1 MEYHT
6 AEKLIEWVTSS
17 NIFIHGELGKLKEK
31 LENMLET
38 LAQTKSNTSASV
50 IDSNQKKLILG
61 IAEIYILFSSYQLSR
76 GQSGKARSLL
86 DKSLQVV
93 SVLQSAPGEIG
104 NVNMQLR
111 QTLLSSLLNRKS
123 PEHMLAIL
131 LRHSKEFQSKGV
143 EKYSL
148 VIYQFLISTI
158 YLQLGNKSSFYN
170 RVNTLRDALHRLLHM
185 KTILANSLALEV
197 VVCTKVTPF
206 ANSCL
211 LKSIGATSLLFDLYN
226 ELNYQV
232 VKEAGEDLGLKLANA
247 DIITQ
252 DLPETF
258 QTAVLDF
265 KLTIQMKLPKIT
277 QKKANDQ
284 KGNNYVVNVQPSE
297 GSKIFLKDKLKKSKF
312 SSKGLTGSHSHK
324 PSISQTL
331 GFTKAG
337 IYFGGPAIDLKQISD
352 RPESRAKGKV
362 DGKGRSLT
370 EASESTFKLSF
381 LTKKSHR
388 NKEKVSSDQ
397 FRVSNERSVN
407 PRNLTF
413 GQSQVMS
420 SHRPSVTRIT
430 DIFDKNKD
438 GGIVDGG
445 RLNEASAKEGSLTK
459 RLEWSHTSATQG
471 FMSTRRFTYT
481 KGAQIEGS
489 KGSTQ
494 FSKTHRS
501 NKGSIAGDLRIH
513 SSYYTQLKKV
523 TDNAKEVSCDKEFPE
538 GVPRGENGEIVI
550 GRKKRNSSR
559 SLFGSGKLL
568 TDTAVDMLSQRPSTK
583 THTRIQSAIGTIA
596 ATDFLDKAVIKNPK
610 DKEVGISQDEKPNF
624 KPERPLSARMSTIK
638 SAYGLHRRSQTKC
651 EDVLQDKKDALPS
664 AGVSVVDPNIDRP
677 GIVVSRASAR
687 ASENQLKAV
696 SKFVDKK
703 SSDGAFGGYLDN
715 FMTPRS
721 TKKVV
726 DLKVVRQSVL
736 GIGTMLVAGQPV
748 KRRQSVMVDSSCKE
762 TNKKISPFQ
771 VVKGGRIMH
780 ATNFMAA
787 PDVFPPSTLKRLS
800 SRMSYPIIES
810 KHELGESQDEMMNF
824 DGENKKSESGG
835 QSISFKTHRSSK
847 GQKKTKM
854 QLKIQPGDIY
864 NTESDLGDQGDYLR
878 SPVAGT
884 PHYTAEKSRFAKA
897 DKSISDHS
905 YIHANDSKVQTSQK
919 VVQDSHIKTKAR
931 KSNTDAHQGSLKS
944 SSILQDAEI
953 TNRLSRKSSIIKDE
967 APQLRHDTT
976 SKFKSRAGVRKGLLE
991 QLDYDSE
998 ASSESED
1005 KDDGNQE
1012 SKSGD
1017 PGIRDFSAPQFR
1029 LLRLVKGAEALY
1041 RFDEKKRERTYRMV
1055 LFVLHFFSI
1064 NFKGGRPRPEKNS
1077 STIDLTEYQII
1088 KKIIDPSIID
1098 KKLR

>member
-6 AEKLIEWVTSS
+6 AEKLIEWVASS

-31 LENMLET
+31 LESMLET
-38 LAQTKSNTSASV
+38 LTQAKSTTSASV

-76 GQSGKARSLL
+76 GQSDKARSLL

-93 SVLQSAPGEIG
+93 SVLQSAPGEIV

-111 QTLLSSLLNRKS
+111 HTLLSSLLNRKS
-123 PEHMLAIL
+123 PEHMLEIL

-170 RVNTLRDALHRLLHM
+170 RANTLRDNLQRLLHM
-185 KTILANSLALEV
+185 KTILASSLALEV

-226 ELNYQV
+226 ELNYQI
-232 VKEAGEDLGLKLANA
+232 VKGAGEDLGLKLANA
-247 DIITQ
+247 VIITQ

-277 QKKANDQ
+277 QKKAVDP
-284 KGNNYVVNVQPSE
+284 KANNYVVNVQPSE
-297 GSKIFLKDKLKKSKF
+297 GLKTFLKDKLKKSKF
-312 SSKGLTGSHSHK
+312 FSKGSTGSDSHK

-337 IYFGGPAIDLKQISD
+337 IYFGGPVIDLEQVSE
-352 RPESRAKGKV
+352 RPESRVKV
-362 DGKGRSLT
+362 KVEGKGRSLT
-370 EASESTFKLSF
+370 EASESTFKLNF
-381 LTKKSHR
+381 FTKKSHR
-388 NKEKVSSDQ
+388 SKERVPSDQ

-420 SHRPSVTRIT
+420 SHRPSVTMIAE
-430 DIFDKNKD
+430 ILDKNKE
-438 GGIVDGG
+438 GGILDGG
-445 RLNEASAKEGSLTK
+445 RLKEASAKEGSLTK

-489 KGSTQ
+489 KASTQ

-501 NKGSIAGDLRIH
+501 NKGSLAGDLRIH
-513 SSYYTQLKKV
+513 SIYYTQLKTI
-523 TDNAKEVSCDKEFPE
+523 TDIAKEASCGKEFPE
-538 GVPRGENGEIVI
+538 GVPGGENGEIVI
-550 GRKKRNSSR
+550 GMKKRNSSR
-559 SLFGSGKLL
+559 SLFGSGKIL

-583 THTRIQSAIGTIA
+583 IHTRIQSAIGTIA
-596 ATDFLDKAVIKNPK
+596 AIDFLDKAVIKKPTY
-610 DKEVGISQDEKPNF
+610 KEVSISEGEKPSL
-624 KPERPLSARMSTIK
+624 KPERPLSAKMRTIK
-638 SAYGLHRRSQTKC
+638 SAYGLHKRSQTKC
-651 EDVLQDKKDALPS
+651 EDDLQDKKDALPS
-664 AGVSVVDPNIDRP
+664 SGVSVIDPNIDRP
-677 GIVVSRASAR
+677 GIVVSRASVR

-703 SSDGAFGGYLDN
+703 SKGAFGGYLDN
-715 FMTPRS
+715 LMTPHS
-721 TKKVV
+721 TKEVI
-726 DLKVVRQSVL
+726 DLKIVRQSVL
-736 GIGTMLVAGQPV
+736 GIGTMLVAGEPV
-748 KRRQSVMVDSSCKE
+748 KRRQSVMLDSSCKDN
-762 TNKKISPFQ
+762 TKKISPFQ
-771 VVKGGRIMH
+771 VVKSGRTMH
-780 ATNFMAA
+780 ANKFMAA
-787 PDVFPPSTLKRLS
+787 TEVNNPSTLKRLS
-800 SRMSYPIIES
+800 SRMSFPIIES
-810 KHELGESQDEMMNF
+810 KHELGESQDEMMHF
-824 DGENKKSESGG
+824 DDENKRSEFGG
-835 QSISFKTHRSSK
+835 QSISYKTHRSSK
-847 GQKKTKM
+847 GQKKTKI

-884 PHYTAEKSRFAKA
+884 SHYTGEKSRFAKA

-905 YIHANDSKVQTSQK
+905 YVQANDSKVPISQR
-919 VVQDSHIKTKAR
+919 VLQDSHIKTKGR

-944 SSILQDAEI
+944 SSILQEAEI
-953 TNRLSRKSSIIKDE
+953 ANRLSRKSSIIKVE
-967 APQLRHDTT
+967 GPQMRNDTT
-976 SKFKSRAGVRKGLLE
+976 SKFKSKAGVQKGFLE
-991 QLDYDSE
+991 QLEYDSQ

-1005 KDDGNQE
+1005 KDDCNQE

-1017 PGIRDFSAPQFR
+1017 LGIRDFSAPQFR

-1041 RFDEKKRERTYRMV
+1041 RFDEKRRERTHRMV

-1064 NFKGGRPRPEKNS
+1064 RFKGGRPRPEKNS

-1088 KKIIDPSIID
+1088 KKIIGPSIID